1 MASAI
6 TFTPAG
12 GSPTGP
18 IPALVEHADVDA
30 LVGGQLVEQALLSF
44 TVRKAD
50 LPAQPR
56 RGGSTSWAGRS
67 WFVSEPGWSDEED
80 QTWTFKAAR
89 RA

>member
-1 MASAI
+1 MASTI

-12 GSPTGP
+12 GNAAVMS
-18 IPALVEHADVDA
+18 ALVEHVDVEA
-30 LVGGQLVEQALLSF
+30 LVGGRLVEQAVLGF

-56 RGGSTSWAGRS
+56 RGDAATWAGRS

-80 QTWTFKAAR
+80 FTWTFKAAR